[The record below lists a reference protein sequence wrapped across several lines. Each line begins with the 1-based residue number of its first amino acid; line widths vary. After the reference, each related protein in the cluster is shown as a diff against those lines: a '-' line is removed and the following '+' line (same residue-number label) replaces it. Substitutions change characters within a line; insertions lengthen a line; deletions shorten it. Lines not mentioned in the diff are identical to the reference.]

1 MVQRAIPIPEPA
13 RMRFLAKLAAGL
25 GLLAFG
31 DWLFYGYWG
40 GAVIGIFALA
50 WIAALALTVPAVRRA
65 RHGPV
70 AIAAAVAFSLVLVD
84 DPSLL
89 AACLFLVAI
98 GSVSLLP
105 RHVYDHAG
113 RWLVRLLTLG
123 GMGIIRAPA
132 DLLRISRLP
141 TGSRSSS
148 KDILVQ
154 FALPLL
160 GGGLFLILFA
170 NANPVLGKALGSV
183 RIPGFSTL
191 ILHMMLWA
199 FLTVLI
205 WPTFRPRA
213 ARYSAQEQSA
223 VVSLPSFPV
232 RTLVTTLIV
241 FNFVFALENALDIA
255 FLWSGAPLPAD
266 VTLAEYAHRGAY
278 TLIATALLAGLF
290 VLIAIRPGTPA
301 AGSTIV
307 RRLLLVWV
315 MQNIFL
321 VASSMLRL
329 FDYIDAYSLTVL
341 RISAL
346 LWMLLVATGLALICW
361 RFLTGRSASWL
372 INANALAAAVVL
384 SLVSVV
390 DLGAVAASWNV
401 RNLRDPARIDLC
413 YLQQLGSP
421 ALLPAIELRKTGA
434 TRDLRRRAAVV
445 SEQILANVE
454 AEQARWQGWSWRDA
468 RRLARAR
475 AEIAAGLPKPAD
487 APHGTD
493 CDGRPIPPPPPPESA
508 PPQPSVEIAPP
519 APPIAPLTPQEKP

>member
-1 MVQRAIPIPEPA
+1 
-13 RMRFLAKLAAGL
+13 MRFLTKLAAGL
-25 GLLAFG
+25 GLLALG
-31 DWLFYGYWG
+31 DWLFYGFRG
-40 GAVIGIFALA
+40 GSVVGAFALA
-50 WIAALALTVPAVRRA
+50 WIAALALAVPAVRRA
-65 RHGPV
+65 THGPI
-70 AIAAAVAFSLVLVD
+70 AIAAAIAFSLALID

-98 GSVSLLP
+98 GSAALLP

-123 GMGIIRAPA
+123 GIGIIQAPA

-141 TGSRSSS
+141 TGGRSSG

-160 GGGLFLILFA
+160 GGGLFLSLFA
-170 NANPVLGKALGSV
+170 NANPVLGNALGSV
-183 RIPGFSTL
+183 RVPGFSTL

-199 FLTVLI
+199 FLAILV

-213 ARYSAQEQSA
+213 VRYSAQENSA
-223 VVSLPSFPV
+223 GVALPAFPV

-241 FNFVFALENALDIA
+241 FNLVFALENALDIA
-255 FLWSGAPLPAD
+255 FLWSGAALPAD

-290 VLIAIRPGTPA
+290 VLVAIRPGTPA
-301 AGSTIV
+301 AGSTNV

-315 MQNIFL
+315 IQNIFL

-346 LWMLLVATGLALICW
+346 LWMLLVASGLALICW
-361 RFLTGRSASWL
+361 RFLAGRSASWL
-372 INANALAAAVVL
+372 INANALAAAAVL

-401 RNLRDPARIDLC
+401 RNLRHPARIDLC
-413 YLQQLGSP
+413 YLEQLGAP

-434 TRDLRRRAAVV
+434 TRDLRLRAAIV
-445 SEQILANVE
+445 SEKILARVE
-454 AEQARWQGWSWRDA
+454 ADQAHWQGWSWRDA

-475 AEIAAGLPKPAD
+475 AEIAAGLPLSAD

-493 CDGRPIPPPPPPESA
+493 CDGRPIPPPP
-508 PPQPSVEIAPP
+508 SVETPLPP
-519 APPIAPLTPQEKP
+519 PPTAPLTPQEKP